1 MLFNSYTFIYVF
13 LPCVLVGWWVLTR
26 YTRLRLA
33 WLTLA
38 SYGFYSYFEFP
49 RGLELLPLLLASTSA
64 DFIAG
69 RRIAASDNSSV
80 RRRWLIA
87 ALSVNLGLLFFFKYL
102 GFFEGIGNSLLAL
115 SGVHVQVPVHTLI
128 LPIGI
133 SFYTFNSMSYT
144 IDIYRRRVEPARTF
158 LHYSAFVSLFP
169 HLIAGPIVR
178 YSDIAS
184 QLHSLKRR
192 ITPTLVSVGLFF
204 FICGLTKKLLF
215 ADVLAP
221 SVDKL
226 FAAEHALTMV
236 SGWAAALGYSLQIY
250 FDFSGYSDMAV
261 GLACMLGLTFPQNFA
276 SPYKAANISDFW
288 RRWHITMSRWM
299 RDYLFI
305 PLGGSQGSRIFTA
318 RNLAITMV
326 CVGLWH
332 GAAWTFVVFGCMQG
346 TLLGMHAMLRS
357 AGLPTLPSW
366 LGRTLTYLSFVI
378 SLVVFRSPNL
388 DTAGT
393 VLAAMFGTHGIGL
406 GQLGVLHGAG
416 AVSMLF
422 ALEIIALLVW
432 VNTMPNTFEYN
443 LKPRRRTA
451 VMLGLAFAVNM
462 VLIAAPSPFLY
473 FQF

>member
-1 MLFNSYTFIYVF
+1 MLFNSYTFIYAF
-13 LPCVLVGWWVLTR
+13 LPLVLLGWWVLARHTR
-26 YTRLRLA
+26 ARLL

-38 SYGFYSYFEFP
+38 SYAFYSYFEFP
-49 RGLELLPLLLASTSA
+49 RGLELLPLLVMSTTA
-64 DFIAG
+64 DYVAG
-69 RRIAASDNSSV
+69 HRIAASDDPTV
-80 RRRWLIA
+80 RRRWLWF
-87 ALSVNLGLLFFFKYL
+87 ALSVNLGLLGVFKYL

-115 SGVHVQVPVHTLI
+115 SGVDVQMPVHTLV

-144 IDIYRRRVEPARTF
+144 IDIYRRRVEPARSF
-158 LHYSAFVSLFP
+158 LHYSTFVSLFP

-184 QLHSLKRR
+184 QLHQLKRR
-192 ITPTLVSVGLFF
+192 ITPTLMSIGFYF

-221 SVDKL
+221 HVDTL
-226 FAAEHALTMV
+226 FAADTSLAMV

-261 GLACMLGLTFPQNFA
+261 GLAFMLGLRFPQNFA
-276 SPYKAANISDFW
+276 SPYKAANISEFW
-288 RRWHITMSRWM
+288 RRWHITLSRWM

-305 PLGGSQGSRIFTA
+305 PLGGSQRGRILTV
-318 RNLAITMV
+318 RNLAITTV

-332 GAAWTFVVFGCMQG
+332 GAAWTFVVFGVMQG
-346 TLLGMHAMLRS
+346 VFLGGHALLRS
-357 AGLPTLPSW
+357 MGRPALPFW
-366 LGRTLTYLSFVI
+366 LGRILTYLSFVI
-378 SLVVFRSPNL
+378 SLVVFRSPTL
-388 DTAGT
+388 EHAGH
-393 VLAAMFGTHGIGL
+393 VLAAMFGAGGFGL
-406 GQLGVLHGAG
+406 DQLGALHGA
-416 AVSMLF
+416 AVVPMVF

-432 VNTMPNTFEYN
+432 VNTMPNTFEYK
-443 LKPRRRTA
+443 LQPRRRTA
-451 VMLGLAFAVNM
+451 IALGLGFTVNM